1 MPRKRKPSEQ
11 ALSLLRVLFNRP
23 VDWRHGYDLS
33 NETGQK
39 SGTLYPVL
47 MRLAEQGLLE
57 SEWIASPLKGA
68 PARHAY
74 RLTPKGVAFANDSL
88 NQANQESD
96 DGGFVI
102 A

>member
-1 MPRKRKPSEQ
+1 
-11 ALSLLRVLFNRP
+11 
-23 VDWRHGYDLS
+23 
-33 NETGQK
+33 
-39 SGTLYPVL
+39 
-47 MRLAEQGLLE
+47 LAEQGLLE